1 MGRRPVYLG
10 GSSIEYIHKGK
21 HYDCRYRCEDGD
33 CMNRESQWY
42 GNLCNDYVSLYDS
55 SKKALKSPKS
65 NIPPKKTTFKKE
77 IVVQKSTINF
87 KDSILKKENKV
98 QLGDIVIFH
107 LINRNIDVEYYM
119 DENDTSI
126 SLLVEWAIGQSIGAI
141 IFYDGNKFEIKSI
154 KCKIS
159 DNK

>member
-1 MGRRPVYLG
+1 MQ
-10 GSSIEYIHKGK
+10 
-21 HYDCRYRCEDGD
+21 
-33 CMNRESQWY
+33 ESTIK
-42 GNLCNDYVSLYDS
+42 
-55 SKKALKSPKS
+55 SKEF
-65 NIPPKKTTFKKE
+65 IPKK
-77 IVVQKSTINF
+77 
-87 KDSILKKENKV
+87 DNKV
-98 QLGDIVIFH
+98 QLGDIVVFH
-107 LINRNIDVEYYM
+107 SINRNIDVEYYM